1 MTLQNSRMHTLALAL
16 VLATA
21 SVPVF
26 AQQHHDHSEHAPTT
40 SAASEN
46 SHAGHSMHTRPISQE
61 GEEKTRSG
69 QDDHSDHS
77 EMDHSKMDHSS
88 MNHSEMDHSGMDHSG
103 MDHSGMDHSGMDHSG
118 MEHSGMDHSGM
129 DHSRM
134 DHSRM
139 DHSKMGH
146 SAMDH
151 SSVPYDLPPDAPP
164 REPIPPVTDGDRA
177 AAFPELA
184 SHLMHGESINSYVL
198 IDRLETSDA
207 SEAADPFAWEVLGWV
222 GTDLNRF
229 WFRSEGELFDS
240 NLESGDIELLYGR
253 AVARW
258 WDAVVGIR
266 HDFGEGPS
274 RTFAAFG
281 LMGLAPYMFEVEAT
295 AYIGEGG
302 QTGLGVE
309 AEYEM
314 LFTNRL
320 IAQWL
325 VEAEAWG
332 RDDPRRGIGSG
343 LSTVEAGV
351 RLRYEIDRQ
360 FAPYI
365 GIMRER
371 AFGGTAD
378 LRRAGGV
385 DIDDTRVVA
394 GVRIWF

>member
-77 EMDHSKMDHSS
+77 DHSEMDHSKMDHSS
-88 MNHSEMDHSGMDHSG
+88 MNHSEMDHSKMD
-103 MDHSGMDHSGMDHSG
+103 
-118 MEHSGMDHSGM
+118 
-129 DHSRM
+129 
-134 DHSRM
+134 
-139 DHSKMGH
+139 H

-207 SEAADPFAWEVLGWV
+207 NEAGDPFAWEVLGWV

-365 GIMRER
+365 GIVRER